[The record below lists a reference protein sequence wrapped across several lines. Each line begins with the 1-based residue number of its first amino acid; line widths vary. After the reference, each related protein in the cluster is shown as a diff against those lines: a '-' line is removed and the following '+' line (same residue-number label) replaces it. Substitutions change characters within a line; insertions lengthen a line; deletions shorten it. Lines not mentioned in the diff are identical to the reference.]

1 MTKQE
6 LIELIKE
13 TVQEVSVEEGIAL
26 YFNHENDEKF
36 YPQMD
41 KTDEFVVDFDFTK
54 TRFDD
59 LIVLNTKP
67 RRITTKDG
75 VRINAYIPFKFKSIN
90 DISNDYLKSRSK
102 ISLYYWDIKND
113 GKKLISGLKN
123 SLRTAIKN
131 LKSTNNVIL
140 SSLNVDDIKQMVK
153 NGVAKFNN
161 DSETK
166 ISDYDLIVKVPSS
179 APLNDLILNEFTSY
193 TSNNKPKIITDLILK
208 DFIKKVS
215 FDYKKWRQDNFKP
228 TMDVSKR
235 RGNLSRLKHSKYA
248 LGLKNPDDDFQI
260 KSVDPASYRI
270 YFKDF
275 LRFNPQIDRTI
286 FNAIYGGKILIIDDT
301 FGRGVTIVESVK
313 LLTRAKPSLI
323 STFMLI
329 DDWVASEKKEYY

>member
-6 LIELIKE
+6 LIELIRE
-13 TVQEVSVEEGIAL
+13 TIQEVGVEEGIAL
-26 YFNHENDEKF
+26 YYNREKDDKF

-41 KTDEFVVDFDFTK
+41 KTDEFVVDFDFTQ
-54 TRFDD
+54 TRLDD
-59 LIVLNTKP
+59 LIVLNSKP
-67 RRITTKDG
+67 RRITIKDG

-90 DISNDYLKSRSK
+90 DIANDYLRSKSK
-102 ISLYYWDIKND
+102 ISLYYYDVEDD
-113 GKKLISGLKN
+113 GKKPISGLKN

-131 LKSTNNVIL
+131 LKTTNNVIL
-140 SSLNVDDIKQMVK
+140 SSQNVDDIKQMVK
-153 NGVAKFNN
+153 NGISKFNEE
-161 DSETK
+161 SETK
-166 ISDYDLIVKVPSS
+166 ITDYDLIVKVPSS
-179 APLNDLILNEFTSY
+179 APLNDLILSEFKNY
-193 TSNNKPKIITDLILK
+193 ISNDKPKIITDLILK

-215 FDYKKWRQDNFKP
+215 FDYKKWRRDNFKP
-228 TMDVSKR
+228 SMNVFKR
-235 RGNLSRLKHSKYA
+235 KSNLSRLKHSKYA

-329 DDWVASEKKEYY
+329 DDWVASEKTY

>member
-1 MTKQE
+1 MK
-6 LIELIKE
+6 LIKE
-13 TVQEVSVEEGIAL
+13 TIREVGVEEGIAL
-26 YFNHENDEKF
+26 YFNRENEEKF

-41 KTDEFVVDFDFTK
+41 KTDEFVVDFDFTE

-59 LIVLNTKP
+59 LIVLNAKP

-75 VRINAYIPFKFKSIN
+75 IRINAYIPFKFKSIN

-102 ISLYYWDIKND
+102 ISLYYWDIEND

-123 SLRTAIKN
+123 SLRTVIKN

-140 SSLNVDDIKQMVK
+140 SSQNVDDIKQMVK
-153 NGVAKFNN
+153 NGVAKFNS

-166 ISDYDLIVKVPSS
+166 IADYDLIVKVPSS

-193 TSNNKPKIITDLILK
+193 ISNDKPKVITDLILK

-313 LLTRAKPSLI
+313 LLTRAKPKLI